1 MTYSTIPDA
10 IREVLVALPIVEE
23 VIGERI
29 HYQTLPQ
36 ESTYPHIYYY
46 RQSLDFEDLIDPGEK
61 GMQTDRFVM
70 EIVAEEFDESVLS
83 AMKAELEKIAF
94 SRDGMDIHLT
104 EVTDVDDQYEFRS
117 ADGDALFV
125 HGWSVQV
132 YFTED

>member
-1 MTYSTIPDA
+1 MSYSTIPDA
-10 IREVLVALPIVEE
+10 IREVLVGIGIVQET
-23 VIGERI
+23 IGDRV

-36 ESTYPHIYYY
+36 ESAYPHIYYY

-61 GMQTDRFVM
+61 GMQTDRFVL
-70 EIVAEEFDESVLS
+70 EIVAEEFNEPLLS
-83 AMKAELEKIAF
+83 AMREELEKIAF
-94 SRDGMDIHLT
+94 SRDGVDVHLT